1 MKLGTLNLNFGR
13 PKPAAPIEWLIV
25 GLGNP
30 GKKYTQTRHNVGFH
44 IVDRLAE
51 SAGLVFDMQKHQAM
65 LARGKIDGV
74 PMMLVKPQ
82 TFMNLSGK
90 AVAPLARFY
99 KIPPARIFV
108 IFDDL
113 DLPTA
118 RLRIRLKGGAGGHK
132 GMRSIINL
140 LGTQEFPRM
149 RVGIGRPPGQ
159 MPVEAYVLQA
169 FSPAEW
175 DEMLVTYARAVDA
188 IRTVLTEGVETAMNR
203 FN

>member
-1 MKLGTLNLNFGR
+1 M
-13 PKPAAPIEWLIV
+13 PIEWLIV

-30 GKKYTQTRHNVGFH
+30 GKKYAQTRHNVGFH
-44 IVDRLAE
+44 IVDRLAA
-51 SAGLVFDMQKHQAM
+51 SAGFTFDGQKHQAV
-65 LARGKIDGV
+65 LARGKLGDV
-74 PMMLVKPQ
+74 PVMLAKPQ

-99 KIPPARIFV
+99 KIPPERILV
-108 IFDDL
+108 IVDDL

-118 RLRIRLKGGAGGHK
+118 RLRLRKFGGAGGHK
-132 GMRSIINL
+132 GMRSIIDL
-140 LGTQEFPRM
+140 LGTRDFPRM

-159 MPVEAYVLQA
+159 MPVEAYVLQK

-175 DEMLVTYARAVDA
+175 DEMTITYKRAVDA
-188 IRTVLTEGVETAMNR
+188 IRTVVAEGVEMAMNK

>member
-1 MKLGTLNLNFGR
+1 MPPIPFFGR
-13 PKPAAPIEWLIV
+13 PKPTMPIEWLIV

-30 GKKYTQTRHNVGFH
+30 GKKYAQTRHNVGFH

-51 SAGLVFDMQKHQAM
+51 TAGFVFDRQKHQAM
-65 LARGKIDGV
+65 LARGKLDGV
-74 PMMLVKPQ
+74 SVMLVKPQ

-90 AVAPLARFY
+90 SVAPLARFY
-99 KIPPARIFV
+99 KIPPERIFV

-149 RVGIGRPPGQ
+149 RIGIGRPPGQ

-175 DEMLVTYARAVDA
+175 EEMVVTYTRAVDA
-188 IRTVLTEGVETAMNR
+188 IRTVITEGVETAMNK

>member
-1 MKLGTLNLNFGR
+1 MPPIPFFGR
-13 PKPAAPIEWLIV
+13 PKPAMPIEWLIV

-30 GKKYTQTRHNVGFH
+30 GKKYAKTRHNVGFH
-44 IVDRLAE
+44 IIDRLAA
-51 SAGLVFDMQKHQAM
+51 SAGFAFDQQKHQAM
-65 LARGKIDGV
+65 LARGKFDDV
-74 PMMLVKPQ
+74 PVMLVKPQ
-82 TFMNLSGK
+82 TFMNVSGK
-90 AVAPLARFY
+90 SIAPLVRFY
-99 KIPPARIFV
+99 KIPPERVLV
-108 IFDDL
+108 ILDDL

-132 GMRSIINL
+132 GMRSIITL

-169 FSPAEW
+169 FSSAEW
-175 DEMLVTYARAVDA
+175 DAMLVTYARAVDA
-188 IRTVLTEGVETAMNR
+188 IRAVIAEGVETAMNK